1 MLTVNG
7 TNDFFTRGGRST
19 QAIGR
24 CILRLV
30 DLFADVP
37 SIVHTGEDVENGVF
51 GTLENIE
58 EEMSQL
64 RELPY
69 NRRSDGQL
77 SRMMDLRS

>member
-1 MLTVNG
+1 MLIVNG
-7 TNDFFTRGGRST
+7 TNDSFTRGGRST

-30 DLFADVP
+30 DLFADVA
-37 SIVHTGEDVENGVF
+37 SIVHTGEDVENGLF
-51 GTLENIE
+51 GTLESIE

-69 NRRSDGQL
+69 NGRSDGQL
-77 SRMMDLRS
+77 NRMMDLRS